1 MKNIIKK
8 SILILISLFWMGV
21 IFYFS
26 SQNGTTSSGMS
37 NRITQFI
44 VRIFIPHF
52 SDLKDQEQTR
62 ILTNI
67 SYIVRK
73 LAHYSE
79 YAILGLF
86 LFLAVS
92 SFTKKQN
99 YVFLISGFIGILY
112 AITDEFHQS
121 FVSDRT
127 PMVKDVVIDSIGLI
141 TMIVFLGIIWN
152 IKRMKKKRIEV

>member
-1 MKNIIKK
+1 MKKYIIK
-8 SILILISLFWMGV
+8 IIFIIIALCWMGV

-26 SQNGTTSSGMS
+26 SQNGNTSSGMS
-37 NRITQFI
+37 NKITQFI
-44 VRIFIPHF
+44 IRIFVPHF
-52 SDLKDQEQTR
+52 SDLTDQEQIR
-62 ILTNI
+62 MITNI

-92 SFTKKQN
+92 SFTKRQN
-99 YVFLISGFIGILY
+99 YVFIISGLVGILY
-112 AITDEFHQS
+112 AISDEFHQS

-127 PMVKDVVIDSIGLI
+127 PMVKDVIIDSIGLI

>member
-1 MKNIIKK
+1 
-8 SILILISLFWMGV
+8 
-21 IFYFS
+21 
-26 SQNGTTSSGMS
+26 
-37 NRITQFI
+37 
-44 VRIFIPHF
+44 
-52 SDLKDQEQTR
+52 QEQTR
-62 ILTNI
+62 MLTNI

-92 SFTKKQN
+92 SFTKRQN